1 LNSFNSFLETA
12 NSFLWHNAV
21 LFLVLGTGIVF
32 TLWTRFSQFR
42 SLTHGLHVLR
52 GRYDNPAD
60 PGAINHFQA
69 LSAAL
74 SATVGLGNIGG
85 VALAISLGGP
95 GAVFWMWVVGFFG
108 MALKTTEVTLAM
120 LYRNTTDP
128 DNPHGGAMWVI
139 SKALADGPPWRQKL
153 GKLIG
158 GLFCVTLLVTT
169 VTGGNMF
176 QAWNVGNMTEL
187 YFDVPGIFAGIALA
201 IIVGLVILGGIHR
214 IGRVAAALVPFMIT
228 IYFAAAVYVLAMDA
242 GEIPAM
248 FGLIFR
254 SAFSPTEAS
263 GAFIGGTMGYAF
275 LYGMKRAIFS
285 NEAGQGTSPIAHSAA
300 KTSEPVRESVVAGLE
315 PFIDTIVTCTV
326 TALVIIVTGTW
337 NRPAEATLPDNVQ
350 PIAVAAGEWTL
361 PETDAPA
368 RIGSA
373 WSGGE
378 RVFTILRSAPNEQT
392 GNDLHRLG
400 GTIEIAAAGGPVIHW
415 NTLQSVEAPQM
426 TDHGIYVSYV
436 GAALTAVAFDSVLP
450 GLGRW
455 VVTLAVWLFAIST
468 MISYSYYAEQGI
480 VYLAGERWVAPFKY
494 VYCSLA
500 IVSTLGFLKS
510 DAQLDNLSGLGTGLM
525 LFVNIP
531 IMWFMGHRAT
541 RAYRDYMARLD
552 SGQMGAGH
560 LPPAL
565 RDVISGHDVDK

>member
-1 LNSFNSFLETA
+1 MNSFNSFLEAA
-12 NSFLWHNAV
+12 NAILWHNAV

-120 LYRNTTDP
+120 LYRNTSDP
-128 DNPHGGAMWVI
+128 DNPHGGTMWVV
-139 SKALADGPPWRQKL
+139 SKVLGDGPAWRQKL
-153 GKLIG
+153 GRLVG
-158 GLFCVTLLVTT
+158 SLFCITLLVTT

-176 QAWNVGNMTEL
+176 QAWNVGNLTEL
-187 YFDVPGIFAGIALA
+187 YFGVPDIVAGIVLA

-228 IYFAAAVYVLAMDA
+228 IYFAAAIYVLVLHA
-242 GEIPAM
+242 GDIPAM

-254 SAFSPTEAS
+254 SAFSATEAS

-315 PFIDTIVTCTV
+315 PFIDTIVTCTM

-337 NRPAEATLPDNVQ
+337 NRPAEAVLPDEMR
-350 PIAVAAGEWTL
+350 AVATAPGEWTL

-368 RIGSA
+368 RTGSA

-378 RVFTILRSAPNEQT
+378 RVFVIVRSAANEQS
-392 GNDLHRLG
+392 GNDLHRLAG
-400 GTIEIAAAGGPVIHW
+400 NVAIGASGTPAIQWGV
-415 NTLQSVEAPQM
+415 LQSAQEPELL
-426 TDHGIYVSYV
+426 DRGIYVSYV
-436 GAALTAVAFDSVLP
+436 GAALTARAFDSVLP

-468 MISYSYYAEQGI
+468 MISYSYYAEQGV

-494 VYCSLA
+494 LYCSLA
-500 IVSTLGFLKS
+500 IVATLGFLKS

-531 IMWFMGHRAT
+531 VMWFVGHRAM
-541 RAYRDYMARLD
+541 RAYHEYMARLD

-560 LPPAL
+560 APPRL
-565 RDVISGHDVDK
+565 RDVISGHDVDR

>member
-1 LNSFNSFLETA
+1 MNGFDRFLDTA
-12 NSFLWHNAV
+12 NAFLWHNTV
-21 LFLVLGTGIVF
+21 LFLVLGTGIAF

-120 LYRNTTDP
+120 LYRNTADP
-128 DNPHGGAMWVI
+128 ENPHGGTMWVI
-139 SKALADGPPWRQKL
+139 SKALADRGPWQRYL
-153 GKLIG
+153 GKFIG
-158 GLFCVTLLVTT
+158 SLFCVTLLVTV

-176 QAWNVGNMTEL
+176 QAWNVGNLTEL
-187 YFDVPGIFAGIALA
+187 YFGVPSIVAGCVLA
-201 IIVGLVILGGIHR
+201 VIVGLVILGGIHR
-214 IGRVAAALVPFMIT
+214 IGRVAGALVPFMIT
-228 IYFAAAVYVLAMDA
+228 LYFAAAIYVLVVNA
-242 GEIPAM
+242 GDIPAM
-248 FGLIFR
+248 FALIFR

-315 PFIDTIVTCTV
+315 PFIDTIVTCTM
-326 TALVIIVTGTW
+326 TALVIIITGTW
-337 NRPAEATLPDNVQ
+337 NRPPEAALADHVQ
-350 PIAVAAGEWTL
+350 PVAVAAGEWSL
-361 PETDAPA
+361 PQVDAPV
-368 RIGSA
+368 RIGSN

-378 RVFTILRSAPNEQT
+378 RVFVILHSGQNEQS
-392 GNDLHRLG
+392 GNDLHRLFGTVALG
-400 GTIEIAAAGGPVIHW
+400 GSGTPVIQW
-415 NTLQSVEAPQM
+415 STLQSTQPPTLDER
-426 TDHGIYVSYV
+426 GIYVSYV
-436 GAALTAVAFDSVLP
+436 GAALTARAFDSALP

-500 IVSTLGFLKS
+500 IISTMGFLKS
-510 DAQLDNLSGLGTGLM
+510 DAQLDNLSGFGTGLM

-531 IMWFMGHRAT
+531 VMWFMGHRAM
-541 RAYRDYMARLD
+541 RAYRDYMTRLD
-552 SGQMGAGH
+552 SGQMGKGH
-560 LPPAL
+560 APPAL
-565 RDVISGHDVDK
+565 RDVISGHDVDR

>member
-1 LNSFNSFLETA
+1 MNGFLEAA
-12 NSFLWHNAV
+12 NAILWHDAV

-85 VALAISLGGP
+85 VAIAISLGGP

-108 MALKTTEVTLAM
+108 MALKTVEVTLAM
-120 LYRNTTDP
+120 IYRNISDP
-128 DNPHGGAMWVI
+128 ENPHGGTMWVI
-139 SKALADGPPWRQKL
+139 SKALSEGPGWQQKL
-153 GKLIG
+153 GKLVG
-158 GLFCVTLLVTT
+158 SLFCLTLLVMV

-187 YFDVPGIFAGIALA
+187 YFGVPDFVAGVALA

-214 IGRVAAALVPFMIT
+214 IGRVAAALVPFMVT
-228 IYFAAAVYVLAMDA
+228 IYFAAAIYVLIVNAS
-242 GEIPAM
+242 EIPAM

-254 SAFSPTEAS
+254 SAFSGTEAS
-263 GAFIGGTMGYAF
+263 GAFIGGTVGYAF

-300 KTSEPVRESVVAGLE
+300 KTREPVREAVVAGLE
-315 PFIDTIVTCTV
+315 PFIDTIVVCTL

-337 NRPAEATLPDNVQ
+337 NRTAEAVLPSAFR
-350 PIAVAAGEWTL
+350 PVAAAPGEWTL
-361 PETDAPA
+361 PEADAPT
-368 RIGSA
+368 RTGGA

-378 RVFTILRSAPNEQT
+378 RVFVILRSGPNEQS
-392 GNDLHRLG
+392 GNDLHRLA
-400 GTIEIAAAGGPVIHW
+400 GTVAIAASGTAVISW
-415 NTLQSVEAPQM
+415 STLQSAEPPDLD
-426 TDHGIYVSYV
+426 DHGIYVSYV
-436 GAALTAVAFDSVLP
+436 GAALTAVAFDSVMP

-480 VYLAGERWVAPFKY
+480 VYLAGERWIAPFKY

-500 IVSTLGFLKS
+500 IVSTLGFFKS

-531 IMWFMGHRAT
+531 VMWFLGHRAM
-541 RAYRDYMARLD
+541 RAWRDYMARLD

-560 LPPAL
+560 TPPAL
-565 RDVISGHDVDK
+565 RDVISGRDVER

>member
-1 LNSFNSFLETA
+1 LNSFNGFLETTNA
-12 NSFLWHNAV
+12 FLWHNTV

-42 SLTHGLHVLR
+42 ALTHGLHVLR

-85 VALAISLGGP
+85 VAIAISLGGP

-108 MALKTTEVTLAM
+108 MALKTVEVTLAM
-120 LYRNTTDP
+120 LYRNTGDP
-128 DNPHGGAMWVI
+128 DNPHGGTMWVI
-139 SKALADGPPWRQKL
+139 SKALADGPAWRRNL
-153 GKLIG
+153 GRLIG
-158 GLFCVTLLVTT
+158 SLFCVTLLVT
-169 VTGGNMF
+169 VITGGNMF

-187 YFDVPGIFAGIALA
+187 YFGVPDIVAGIALA

-214 IGRVAAALVPFMIT
+214 IGRVAAALVPFMVI
-228 IYFAAAVYVLAMDA
+228 IYFAAAIYVLIVNA

-254 SAFSPTEAS
+254 SAFSATEAS
-263 GAFIGGTMGYAF
+263 GAFIGGTVGYAF

-315 PFIDTIVTCTV
+315 PFVDTIVVCTL

-337 NRPAEATLPDNVQ
+337 NRPAEAVLPDDVRV
-350 PIAVAAGEWTL
+350 IAAAPGEWTL
-361 PETDAPA
+361 AQADAPA
-368 RIGSA
+368 RTGSA

-378 RVFTILRSAPNEQT
+378 RVYLILRGAPNAQT
-392 GNDLHRLG
+392 GNDLHRLA
-400 GTIEIAAAGGPVIHW
+400 GTVAISASGTPVINW
-415 NTLQSVEAPQM
+415 STVPGVEPPVLV
-426 TDHGIYVSYV
+426 DGGIYVSYV
-436 GAALTAVAFDSVLP
+436 GAALTARAFDSVLP

-480 VYLAGERWVAPFKY
+480 VYLAGERWIAPFKFL
-494 VYCSLA
+494 YCGLA
-500 IVSTLGFLKS
+500 IVATLGFFKS

-531 IMWFMGHRAT
+531 VMWFLGHRAM
-541 RAYRDYMARLD
+541 RAYRDYMDRLD

-560 LPPAL
+560 APPAL
-565 RDVISGHDVDK
+565 RDVISGHDVER

>member
-1 LNSFNSFLETA
+1 MAWVSPRSWNAELDSFNSFLDAA
-12 NSFLWHNAV
+12 NAILWHNAV
-21 LFLVLGTGIVF
+21 LFLVLGTGIAF

-42 SLTHGLHVLR
+42 ALTHGLHVLR

-85 VALAISLGGP
+85 VAIAISLGGP

-120 LYRNTTDP
+120 LYRNTSDP
-128 DNPHGGAMWVI
+128 DNPHGGTMWVI
-139 SKALADGPPWRQKL
+139 SKALADGPAWRQQL
-153 GKLIG
+153 GRLIG
-158 GLFCVTLLVTT
+158 SLFCVTLLIMT

-187 YFDVPGIFAGIALA
+187 YFGVPELVAGVALA
-201 IIVGLVILGGIHR
+201 IIVGLVIIGGIHR
-214 IGRVAAALVPFMIT
+214 IGRVAAALVPFMVIL
-228 IYFAAAVYVLAMDA
+228 YFVAAVYVLIANA

-254 SAFSPTEAS
+254 SAFSATESS
-263 GAFIGGTMGYAF
+263 GAFIGGTVGYAF

-300 KTSEPVRESVVAGLE
+300 KTSEPVREAVVAGLE
-315 PFIDTIVTCTV
+315 PFIDTIVVCTL

-337 NRPAEATLPDNVQ
+337 NRPPEAVLPDDVR
-350 PIAVAAGEWTL
+350 VVSAATGEWTL
-361 PETDAPA
+361 AETNAPA
-368 RIGSA
+368 RTGGA

-378 RVFTILRSAPNEQT
+378 HVYLILRGEPNAQT
-392 GNDLHRLG
+392 GNDLHRLS
-400 GTIEIAAAGGPVIHW
+400 GTVAIATSGTPVINW
-415 NTLQSVEAPQM
+415 STVQGAEPPALI
-426 TDHGIYVSYV
+426 DGGIYVSYV
-436 GAALTAVAFDSVLP
+436 GAALTARAFDSVQP

-480 VYLAGERWVAPFKY
+480 VYLAGERWIPPFKFL
-494 VYCSLA
+494 YCGLA
-500 IVSTLGFLKS
+500 IVATLGFFKS
-510 DAQLDNLSGLGTGLM
+510 DTQLDNLSGFGTGLM

-531 IMWFMGHRAT
+531 VMWFLGHRAMH
-541 RAYRDYMARLD
+541 AYRDYMNRL
-552 SGQMGAGH
+552 
-560 LPPAL
+560 
-565 RDVISGHDVDK
+565 

>member
-1 LNSFNSFLETA
+1 LNSFLEAA
-12 NSFLWHNAV
+12 NAILWHNAV

-85 VALAISLGGP
+85 VALAITLGGP

-120 LYRNTTDP
+120 LYRNTSDP
-128 DNPHGGAMWVI
+128 GNPHGGTMWVI
-139 SKALADGPPWRQKL
+139 SRALADGPAWRQKL

-158 GLFCVTLLVTT
+158 GLFCITLMVMV

-176 QAWNVGNMTEL
+176 QAWNVGNITSL
-187 YFDVPGIFAGIALA
+187 YFGVPDIVTGIVLA
-201 IIVGLVILGGIHR
+201 VIVGLVILGGIHR
-214 IGRVAAALVPFMIT
+214 IGRVAGALVPFMVIM
-228 IYFAAAVYVLAMDA
+228 YFTAAIYVLAVHA
-242 GEIPAM
+242 SEIPAM
-248 FGLIFR
+248 FGLILR
-254 SAFSPTEAS
+254 SAFSATEAS

-315 PFIDTIVTCTV
+315 PFIDTIVVCTL

-337 NRPAEATLPDNVQ
+337 NRPAEAVLPDEVR
-350 PIAVAAGEWTL
+350 IAATAAGEWSL
-361 PETDAPA
+361 PETQAPT

-378 RVFTILRSAPNEQT
+378 NVYVIVRGTANRQS
-392 GNDLHRLG
+392 GNDLHRLAGSVALADSG
-400 GTIEIAAAGGPVIHW
+400 GWVIRW
-415 NTLQSVEAPQM
+415 STLQGTEPPELH
-426 TDHGIYVSYV
+426 DRGIYVSYV

-455 VVTLAVWLFAIST
+455 VVTLAAWLFAIST

-500 IVSTLGFLKS
+500 IIATLGFLKS
-510 DAQLDNLSGLGTGLM
+510 DAELDNLSGLGTGLM

-531 IMWFMGHRAT
+531 VMWFMAHRAM
-541 RAYRDYMARLD
+541 RAYHGYMARLD
-552 SGQMGAGH
+552 SGQMGPGH
-560 LPPAL
+560 APPAL
-565 RDVISGHDVDK
+565 RDVISGHDVDR

>member
-1 LNSFNSFLETA
+1 MNGFLEAA
-12 NSFLWHNAV
+12 NAILWHDAV

-85 VALAISLGGP
+85 VAIAISLGGP

-108 MALKTTEVTLAM
+108 MALKTVEVTLAM
-120 LYRNTTDP
+120 IYRNISDP
-128 DNPHGGAMWVI
+128 ENPHGGTMWVI
-139 SKALADGPPWRQKL
+139 SKALSEGPGWQQKL
-153 GKLIG
+153 GKLVG
-158 GLFCVTLLVTT
+158 SLFCLTLLVMV

-187 YFDVPGIFAGIALA
+187 YFGVPDFVAGVALA

-214 IGRVAAALVPFMIT
+214 IGRVAAALVPFMVT
-228 IYFAAAVYVLAMDA
+228 IYFAAAIYVLIVNAS
-242 GEIPAM
+242 EIPAM

-254 SAFSPTEAS
+254 SAFSGTEAS
-263 GAFIGGTMGYAF
+263 GAFIGGTVGYAF

-300 KTSEPVRESVVAGLE
+300 KTREPVREAVVAGLE
-315 PFIDTIVTCTV
+315 PFIDTIVVCTL

-337 NRPAEATLPDNVQ
+337 NRTAEAVLPSAFR
-350 PIAVAAGEWTL
+350 PVAAAPGEWTL
-361 PETDAPA
+361 PEADAPT
-368 RIGSA
+368 RTGGA

-378 RVFTILRSAPNEQT
+378 RVFVILRSGPNEQS
-392 GNDLHRLG
+392 GNDLHRLA
-400 GTIEIAAAGGPVIHW
+400 GTVAIAASGTAVISW
-415 NTLQSVEAPQM
+415 STLQSAQPPELD
-426 TDHGIYVSYV
+426 DHGIYVSYV
-436 GAALTAVAFDSVLP
+436 GAALTAVAFDSVMP

-480 VYLAGERWVAPFKY
+480 VYLAGERWIAPFKY

-500 IVSTLGFLKS
+500 IVSTLGFFKS

-531 IMWFMGHRAT
+531 VMWFLGHRAM
-541 RAYRDYMARLD
+541 RAWRDYMARLD

-560 LPPAL
+560 TPPAL
-565 RDVISGHDVDK
+565 RDVISGRDVER

>member
-1 LNSFNSFLETA
+1 MNGFLEAA
-12 NSFLWHNAV
+12 NAILWHDAV

-85 VALAISLGGP
+85 VAIAISLGGP

-108 MALKTTEVTLAM
+108 MALKTVEVTLAM
-120 LYRNTTDP
+120 IYRNISDP
-128 DNPHGGAMWVI
+128 ENPHGGTMWVI
-139 SKALADGPPWRQKL
+139 SKALSEGPGWQQKL
-153 GKLIG
+153 GKLVG
-158 GLFCVTLLVTT
+158 SLFCLTLLVMV

-187 YFDVPGIFAGIALA
+187 YFGVPDFVAGVALA

-214 IGRVAAALVPFMIT
+214 IGRVAAALVPFMVT
-228 IYFAAAVYVLAMDA
+228 IYFAAAIYVLIVNAS
-242 GEIPAM
+242 EIPAM

-254 SAFSPTEAS
+254 SAFSGTEAS
-263 GAFIGGTMGYAF
+263 GAFIGGTVGYAF

-300 KTSEPVRESVVAGLE
+300 KTREPVREAVVAGLE
-315 PFIDTIVTCTV
+315 PFIDTIVVCTL

-337 NRPAEATLPDNVQ
+337 NRTAEAVLPSAFR
-350 PIAVAAGEWTL
+350 PVAAAPGEWTL
-361 PETDAPA
+361 PEADAPT
-368 RIGSA
+368 RTGGA

-378 RVFTILRSAPNEQT
+378 RVFVILRSGPNEQS
-392 GNDLHRLG
+392 GNDLHRLA
-400 GTIEIAAAGGPVIHW
+400 GTVAIAASGTAVISW
-415 NTLQSVEAPQM
+415 STLQSAQPPELD
-426 TDHGIYVSYV
+426 DHGIYVSYV
-436 GAALTAVAFDSVLP
+436 GAALTAVAFDSVMP

-480 VYLAGERWVAPFKY
+480 VYLAGERWIAPFKD

-500 IVSTLGFLKS
+500 IVSTLGFFKS

-531 IMWFMGHRAT
+531 VMWFLGHRAM
-541 RAYRDYMARLD
+541 RAWRDYMARLD

-560 LPPAL
+560 TPPAL
-565 RDVISGHDVDK
+565 RDVISGRDVER

>member
-1 LNSFNSFLETA
+1 MLEAA
-12 NSFLWHNAV
+12 NAILWHNAV
-21 LFLVLGTGIVF
+21 LFLVLGTGIAF
-32 TLWTRFSQFR
+32 TLWTHFSQFR

-85 VALAISLGGP
+85 VAIAITLGGP

-108 MALKTTEVTLAM
+108 MALKSTEVTLAM
-120 LYRNTTDP
+120 LYRNTSDP
-128 DNPHGGAMWVI
+128 DNPHGGTMWVI
-139 SKALADGPPWRQKL
+139 SKALADGPAWRQKL

-158 GLFCVTLLVTT
+158 GLFCITLMVMV

-176 QAWNVGNMTEL
+176 QAWNVGNITSL
-187 YFDVPGIFAGIALA
+187 YFGVPDIVTGIVLA
-201 IIVGLVILGGIHR
+201 VIVGLVILGGIHR
-214 IGRVAAALVPFMIT
+214 IGRVAGALVPFMVST
-228 IYFAAAVYVLAMDA
+228 YFVAAIYVLVAHA
-242 GEIPAM
+242 SQIPAM
-248 FGLIFR
+248 FGLILR
-254 SAFSPTEAS
+254 SAFSATEAS

-300 KTSEPVRESVVAGLE
+300 KTSEPVREAVVAGLE
-315 PFIDTIVTCTV
+315 PFIDTIVVCTL

-337 NRPAEATLPDNVQ
+337 NRPAEAVLPDEARMV
-350 PIAVAAGEWTL
+350 ATAAGEWSL
-361 PETDAPA
+361 PETPAPA
-368 RIGSA
+368 RIGST

-378 RVFTILRSAPNEQT
+378 NVYVIVRGAANRQS
-392 GNDLHRLG
+392 GNNLHRLAG
-400 GTIEIAAAGGPVIHW
+400 SVTRGESGSAVIRWSSLPGT
-415 NTLQSVEAPQM
+415 EAPELH
-426 TDHGIYVSYV
+426 DRGIYVSYV

-455 VVTLAVWLFAIST
+455 VVTLAAWLFAIST

-500 IVSTLGFLKS
+500 IIATLGFLKS
-510 DAQLDNLSGLGTGLM
+510 DAELDNLSGLGTGLM

-531 IMWFMGHRAT
+531 VMWFLGHRAM

-560 LPPAL
+560 APPAL
-565 RDVISGHDVDK
+565 RDVISGHDVDR

>member
-1 LNSFNSFLETA
+1 LNGFNSFLEAA
-12 NSFLWHNAV
+12 NAFLWHNAV

-85 VALAISLGGP
+85 VAIAISLGGP

-108 MALKTTEVTLAM
+108 MALKTVEVTLAM
-120 LYRNTTDP
+120 LYRNTSDP
-128 DNPHGGAMWVI
+128 DNPHGGTMWVI
-139 SKALADGPPWRQKL
+139 SKALGEGRGWQQKV
-153 GKLIG
+153 GRLIG
-158 GLFCVTLLVTT
+158 SLFCITLLIMA

-176 QAWNVGNMTEL
+176 QAWNVGNMTKL
-187 YFDVPGIFAGIALA
+187 YFGVPDIVAGVALA

-214 IGRVAAALVPFMIT
+214 IGRVAAALVPFMVV
-228 IYFAAAVYVLAMDA
+228 IYFAAAIYVLLVHA

-248 FGLIFR
+248 FGLIVR
-254 SAFSPTEAS
+254 SAFSATEAS
-263 GAFIGGTMGYAF
+263 GAFIGGTVGYAF

-315 PFIDTIVTCTV
+315 PFIDTIVVCTL
-326 TALVIIVTGTW
+326 TALVIIATGTW
-337 NRPAEATLPDNVQ
+337 NRSAEAVLPDDIS
-350 PIAVAAGEWTL
+350 PVAAAPGVWTL
-361 PETDAPA
+361 PEVDAPA
-368 RIGSA
+368 RVGSA

-378 RVFTILRSAPNEQT
+378 RVFVILHSAPNEQS
-392 GNDLHRLG
+392 GNDLHRLA
-400 GTIEIAAAGGPVIHW
+400 GTVAISADGVPLINW
-415 NTLQSVEAPQM
+415 STLQGAEPPELI
-426 TDHGIYVSYV
+426 DGGIYVSYV
-436 GAALTAVAFDSVLP
+436 GAALTAVAFDSVVP

-480 VYLAGERWVAPFKY
+480 VYLVGERWVAPFKY
-494 VYCSLA
+494 VYCSLRRSA
-500 IVSTLGFLKS
+500 SSSPMHNST
-510 DAQLDNLSGLGTGLM
+510 T
-525 LFVNIP
+525 
-531 IMWFMGHRAT
+531 
-541 RAYRDYMARLD
+541 
-552 SGQMGAGH
+552 
-560 LPPAL
+560 
-565 RDVISGHDVDK
+565 

>member
-1 LNSFNSFLETA
+1 MLEAA
-12 NSFLWHNAV
+12 NAILWHNAV
-21 LFLVLGTGIVF
+21 LFLVLGTGIAF

-85 VALAISLGGP
+85 VAIAITLGGP

-108 MALKTTEVTLAM
+108 MALKSTEVTLAM
-120 LYRNTTDP
+120 LYRNTSDP
-128 DNPHGGAMWVI
+128 DNPHGGTMWVI
-139 SKALADGPPWRQKL
+139 SKALADGPAWRQKL

-158 GLFCVTLLVTT
+158 GLFCITLMVMV

-176 QAWNVGNMTEL
+176 QAWNVGNITSL
-187 YFDVPGIFAGIALA
+187 YFGVPDIVTGIVLA
-201 IIVGLVILGGIHR
+201 VIVGLVILGGIHR
-214 IGRVAAALVPFMIT
+214 IGRVAGALVPFMVST
-228 IYFAAAVYVLAMDA
+228 YFVAAIYVLVAHA
-242 GEIPAM
+242 SEIPAM
-248 FGLIFR
+248 FGLILR
-254 SAFSPTEAS
+254 SAFSATEAS

-300 KTSEPVRESVVAGLE
+300 KTSEPVREAVVAGLE
-315 PFIDTIVTCTV
+315 PFIDTIVVCTL

-337 NRPAEATLPDNVQ
+337 NRPAEAVLPEEVR
-350 PIAVAAGEWTL
+350 IVATAAGEWSL
-361 PETDAPA
+361 PETPAPA

-378 RVFTILRSAPNEQT
+378 SVYVIVKGTANRQS
-392 GNDLHRLG
+392 GNNLHRLAGSVTLAGSG
-400 GTIEIAAAGGPVIHW
+400 GAVIRW
-415 NTLQSVEAPQM
+415 SSMPGSEAPELH
-426 TDHGIYVSYV
+426 DRGIYVSYV
-436 GAALTAVAFDSVLP
+436 GAALTAVAFDSVMP

-455 VVTLAVWLFAIST
+455 VVTLAAWLFAIST

-500 IVSTLGFLKS
+500 IIATLGFLKS
-510 DAQLDNLSGLGTGLM
+510 DAELDNLSGLGTGLM

-531 IMWFMGHRAT
+531 VMWFLGHRAMS
-541 RAYRDYMARLD
+541 AWRDYMARLD

-560 LPPAL
+560 APPAL
-565 RDVISGHDVDK
+565 RDVIRGHDVDR

>member
-1 LNSFNSFLETA
+1 MNGFLETA
-12 NSFLWHNAV
+12 NAFLWHNAV
-21 LFLVLGTGIVF
+21 LFLILGTGIVF

-85 VALAISLGGP
+85 VAIAISLGGP

-108 MALKTTEVTLAM
+108 MALKTVEVTLAM
-120 LYRNTTDP
+120 IYRNISDP
-128 DNPHGGAMWVI
+128 DNPHGGTMWFI
-139 SKALADGPPWRQKL
+139 SKALSEGPGWQQKL

-158 GLFCVTLLVTT
+158 SLFCLTLLVMV

-187 YFDVPGIFAGIALA
+187 YFGVPDIVAGIALA

-214 IGRVAAALVPFMIT
+214 IGRVAAALVPFMVT
-228 IYFAAAVYVLAMDA
+228 IYFAAAIYVLIVNA

-254 SAFSPTEAS
+254 SAFSGTDAS
-263 GAFIGGTMGYAF
+263 GAFIGGTVGYAF

-300 KTSEPVRESVVAGLE
+300 KTREPVREAVVAGLE
-315 PFIDTIVTCTV
+315 PFIDTIVVCTL
-326 TALVIIVTGTW
+326 TALVIIITGTW
-337 NRPAEATLPDNVQ
+337 NRPAEAVLPSEIS
-350 PIAVAAGEWTL
+350 PVAAAPGEWTL
-361 PETDAPA
+361 PEAAAPT
-368 RIGSA
+368 RTGGA

-378 RVFTILRSAPNEQT
+378 RVFVILRGTPNEQS
-392 GNDLHRLG
+392 GNDLHRLA
-400 GTIEIAAAGGPVIHW
+400 GTVAIAASGTAVISW
-415 NTLQSVEAPQM
+415 STLQSAEPPDLD
-426 TDHGIYVSYV
+426 DHGIYVSYV
-436 GAALTAVAFDSVLP
+436 GAALTAVAFDSVIP

-480 VYLAGERWVAPFKY
+480 VYLVGERWIAPFKY
-494 VYCSLA
+494 VYCGLA
-500 IVSTLGFLKS
+500 IVSTLGFFKS
-510 DAQLDNLSGLGTGLM
+510 DTQLDNLSGFGTGLM

-531 IMWFMGHRAT
+531 VMWFMGHRAI
-541 RAYRDYMARLD
+541 RAYGDYMARLD

-560 LPPAL
+560 APPAL
-565 RDVISGHDVDK
+565 RDVISGRDAER